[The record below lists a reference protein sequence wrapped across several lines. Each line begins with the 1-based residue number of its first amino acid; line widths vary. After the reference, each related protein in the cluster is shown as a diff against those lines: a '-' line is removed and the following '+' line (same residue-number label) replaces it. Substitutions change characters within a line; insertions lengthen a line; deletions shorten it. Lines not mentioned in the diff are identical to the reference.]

1 MCPAVSWSRASTAA
15 ARRRT
20 VCSSERL
27 RSSTARLSSAV
38 RFRMR
43 AGVVEAGVTQKM
55 NRCPEAAQPAPIG
68 GAASLERGTLR
79 RTSRSL
85 SPKVDHLARDACSV
99 TRGKQLEED
108 LVAPGLEDGDRDVCA
123 ALVRRARR
131 RLERSSRQVA
141 EVRDGREDP
150 IRIDSEER
158 PADAEALARVPVRLD
173 RVCQIEVEP

>member
-1 MCPAVSWSRASTAA
+1 
-15 ARRRT
+15 
-20 VCSSERL
+20 
-27 RSSTARLSSAV
+27 
-38 RFRMR
+38 MR
-43 AGVVEAGVTQKM
+43 AGVVEAGVTKKM

-79 RTSRSL
+79 RTPRSL
-85 SPKVDHLARDACSV
+85 SPKVDHLARDARSV

-131 RLERSSRQVA
+131 RLERSSRQTA
-141 EVRDGREDP
+141 EVRDGRKDP

-158 PADAEALARVPVRLD
+158 PADAEALDLSSRTVRGRGCPERERTED
-173 RVCQIEVEP
+173 RDGRRADAEDHAAEALSTIRPPPPSSSED